1 MKNVKSRIC
10 DLGIVG
16 NSSNSQ
22 CNHPGKGLSGVFVG
36 RKDVKACGESVP
48 LGIEPD
54 AITPYPAVPEEYGV
68 LCEGYGGYRIP
79 LAPFKGMFTAVCF
92 RGSGNGNGVVS
103 GFVVDNRGYVESVAT
118 VSDRNG
124 FAYLPLTLHS
134 HALYA
139 SVPMVEGKPV
149 WETITVQ
156 FLKGESRRFR

>member
-48 LGIEPD
+48 LSIESD
-54 AITPYPAVPEEYGV
+54 TITPYPAVPEEYGV

-103 GFVVDNRGYVESVAT
+103 GYVVDNMGYVESVAAE
-118 VSDRNG
+118 SDEDG
-124 FAYLPLTLHS
+124 YATLPLTQYS

-149 WETITVQ
+149 WETITVR
-156 FLKGESRRFR
+156 FFIGESRRLR

>member
-16 NSSNSQ
+16 NLGYSQ
-22 CNHPGKGLSGVFVG
+22 RSHQGKGLSGVFVG

-48 LGIEPD
+48 LGIELD
-54 AITPYPAVPEEYGV
+54 TITPYPAVPEEYGV

-103 GFVVDNRGYVESVAT
+103 GYVVDNSYYVCIVLVMCSSGRV
-118 VSDRNG
+118 VS
-124 FAYLPLTLHS
+124 PL
-134 HALYA
+134 AA
-139 SVPMVEGKPV
+139 
-149 WETITVQ
+149 
-156 FLKGESRRFR
+156 RRSPTDDVRRQKAGV